1 MTPANSTA
9 RAPARKPNG
18 KASSYTPR
26 QTIPVVAN
34 SNDPEE
40 ISRAYA
46 KHFTGGAFAAL
57 RVITAADKSA
67 GYESDM
73 DLPGLMATL
82 REQAETVNAGNL
94 AQAEAMLMN
103 QATALQTLFARLAE
117 RGMSCKEVVPFETNM
132 RIALRAQSQCR
143 ATLETLAAI
152 KSPPMVIAKQANV
165 TTGPQQVNNGIPAP
179 SCARET
185 ENPPSKLLEAQDG
198 QRLDART
205 TSAAGGADPQLE
217 TVGAVDGA
225 EDDRGK
231 G

>member
-1 MTPANSTA
+1 M
-9 RAPARKPNG
+9 ARKPNG

-26 QTIPVVAN
+26 KTIPLVVK
-34 SNDPEE
+34 SDDTEE

-57 RVITAADKSA
+57 RVIMAADKSA
-67 GYESDM
+67 GYEHDM

-117 RGMSCKEVVPFETNM
+117 RGMNCTEIAVFEMNLRM
-132 RIALRAQSQCR
+132 GLRAQSQCR

-152 KSPPMVIAKQANV
+152 KNPSSVAFVRQANIAH
-165 TTGPQQVNNGIPAP
+165 GPQQVNNATPAP
-179 SCARET
+179 SRTREN
-185 ENPPSKLLEAQDG
+185 EIMPSKLLEANDG
-198 QRLDART
+198 ERLDTRAPGT
-205 TSAAGGADPQLE
+205 TAGVNTALE
-217 TVGAVDGA
+217 TVAAIDRPEDGG
-225 EDDRGK
+225 R
-231 G
+231 